1 VAHPTYANS
10 LAAALACYAA
20 TAIAIGFAWWW
31 LGAPIRLPPSPLAA
45 GGKLAC
51 VSYAPFRGGQDPL
64 VEATHVDAAQIDE
77 DLALLSRY
85 TNCIRTYSTEN
96 GLDQVPAIAD
106 RRGLKVMQGLWLSN
120 KAEKNHRQ
128 VETVVALAKSFP
140 NTISAV
146 IVGNEVLLRGDLS
159 VGDLEGFIRTVKSQ
173 VSMPVTY
180 ADVWEFWLRNRDLQ
194 AAVDFVTIHI
204 LPYWEDFPLPASV
217 AAAHVDA
224 IRKQVAAAI
233 PNKEIF
239 IGEVGWPSAGRM
251 REAALPSP
259 SNQARVIS
267 ETMTL
272 AQRENFRV
280 NVIEAFNQSWKR
292 WLEGATGG
300 YWGIF
305 DRATAAPKFAFS
317 GIVSDHPRWMLQA
330 LAGVLLAA
338 IVFAS
343 ALVGAGGKPAV
354 PYLWPRI
361 ALVSF
366 LPAVLFGWTLE
377 RIPIYS
383 FSLGTWLRSIVF
395 AATAAIAPAAAAA
408 AIAGGRAQPVFAS
421 VLGGRRGTRDALAII
436 LGGSLIALT
445 LLSIE
450 TALVLVFDPRYRD
463 LPFAPQSGAVIAFLA
478 LLAPASRPIGKHAA
492 AETLAAGVLAVCAVY
507 IAINETIANWQA
519 LWLCAGFVGLALILS
534 RARDAPD

>member
-1 VAHPTYANS
+1 VPAPTNS
-10 LAAALACYAA
+10 FAPAFACYAA

-45 GGKLAC
+45 GGKLSC
-51 VSYAPFRGGQDPL
+51 VSYAPFRGDQDPL
-64 VEATHVDAAQIDE
+64 VETTHVGAGQIDE
-77 DLALLSRY
+77 DLTLLSRY
-85 TNCIRTYSTEN
+85 TGCIRTYSTEN
-96 GLDQVPAIAD
+96 GLDQVPAIAE
-106 RRGLKVMQGLWLSN
+106 RHGLKVMQGLWLSN
-120 KAEKNHRQ
+120 KPERNRRQ

-159 VGDLEGFIRTVKSQ
+159 AGDLEGFIRTVKSQ

-180 ADVWEFWLRNRDLQ
+180 ADVWEFWLRYRDLQ
-194 AAVDFVTIHI
+194 AAVDFITIHI
-204 LPYWEDFPLPASV
+204 LPYWEDFPLPATI

-224 IRKQVAAAI
+224 IRKRVADAI

-272 AQRENFRV
+272 AEREKFRV
-280 NVIEAFNQSWKR
+280 NVIEAFNQPWKR

-305 DRATAAPKFAFS
+305 DRATGAPKFPFS
-317 GIVSDHPRWMLQA
+317 GIVSDHPSWQLQA
-330 LAGVLLAA
+330 LAGVLFAA
-338 IVFAS
+338 VVFAG
-343 ALVGAGGKPAV
+343 AFVGAGGKPAV

-361 ALVSF
+361 VLFSF
-366 LPAVLFGWTLE
+366 LPAILFGWTLE
-377 RIPIYS
+377 RIPIDS
-383 FSLGTWLRSIVF
+383 FSPGAWLRSIVF
-395 AATAAIAPAAAAA
+395 AATAVIGPAACAA
-408 AIAGGRAQPVFAS
+408 AIAAGRAQPAFAAL
-421 VLGGRRGTRDALAII
+421 LGGRRGTRDALALI
-436 LGGSLIALT
+436 LGGSLILLT
-445 LLSIE
+445 LLSVE

-463 LPFAPQSGAVIAFLA
+463 LPFAPQSAGVIAFLGLA
-478 LLAPASRPIGKHAA
+478 LSTPRPTGTRAA
-492 AETLAAGVLAVCAVY
+492 AETIAAAVLAVSAVY

-519 LWLCAGFVGLALILS
+519 LWLCAGFVGLAVILS
-534 RARDAPD
+534 RARDAPG